1 MVKRRL
7 DTLLV
12 ERGLVES
19 RERAQSLI
27 LAGKVKIDGQ
37 VAHKPGSR
45 VPAEVELTLEEAL
58 PYVSRGGLK
67 LEEALSR
74 FRLDI
79 TGFICADVGAST
91 GGFTDCLLKHG
102 AAKVYAIDVGYGQL
116 AWELRQDPRVVVLE
130 RTNIRYLESLPG
142 PIDLASIDVSFISLE
157 LVLPPVVSLLKPQGQ
172 MVALVKP
179 QFEAGREQVGK
190 GGVVREPEVH
200 RQVLHKIGTMAQG
213 LGLGIL
219 GLIPSPLLGPA
230 GNVEFLLHLSKGK
243 KLSTIDLERAV
254 EESLSQATI
263 MGGG

>member
-74 FRLDI
+74 FRLDV

-130 RTNIRYLESLPG
+130 RTNIRYLESLPE

-172 MVALVKP
+172 TVALVKP

-200 RQVLHKIGTMAQG
+200 RQVLHKIATMAQG